1 MLKMSRVEMAQRE
14 KMVAIGQMATGIAH
28 EIGNPLAS
36 LSSVA
41 QYLGRKLNT
50 HEEKEHILVIRH
62 QIGRISNILKRMLS
76 LSRPV
81 TSVYKWVDI
90 NELIDNTLSLV
101 KFDKRMQLVSIRNIS
116 SDELPMVWLN
126 PQLLEQV
133 LLNIVINAL
142 DAMEAMPD
150 RKEHI
155 LKVTSKSSDEIVEI
169 RVSDTGIGMSPDV
182 CKRAF
187 ESFFTTKE
195 IGKGTGLGLFISY
208 NLVTE
213 VDGTISMESE
223 PRKGTTVTIRIPIM
237 PKKDLFSGNNDDGD
251 VNKKVESIK
260 EKKG

>member
-1 MLKMSRVEMAQRE
+1 
-14 KMVAIGQMATGIAH
+14 
-28 EIGNPLAS
+28 
-36 LSSVA
+36 
-41 QYLGRKLNT
+41 
-50 HEEKEHILVIRH
+50 
-62 QIGRISNILKRMLS
+62 
-76 LSRPV
+76 
-81 TSVYKWVDI
+81 
-90 NELIDNTLSLV
+90 
-101 KFDKRMQLVSIRNIS
+101 
-116 SDELPMVWLN
+116 
-126 PQLLEQV
+126 
-133 LLNIVINAL
+133 
-142 DAMEAMPD
+142 MEAMPD